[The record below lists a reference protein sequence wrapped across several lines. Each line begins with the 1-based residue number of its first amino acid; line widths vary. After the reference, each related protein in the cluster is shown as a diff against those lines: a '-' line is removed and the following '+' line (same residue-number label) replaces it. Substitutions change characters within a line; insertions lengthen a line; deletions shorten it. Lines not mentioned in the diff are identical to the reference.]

1 MMSYINLR
9 VTSMRLF
16 TTLLILCCLSVMPGM
31 AQKDQENIQR
41 AEIRERTTQLS
52 MGVST
57 LEENSVMATDIYST
71 VENALCGYH
80 CVRKAKIRV
89 RLHANGDANL
99 FRIYGQNV
107 ACSVTLDPVYV
118 YTGIATTILTQKTLS
133 INIDNTT
140 FQNEAVTEFD
150 VTGDHPKRCPY
161 SYPSGRPG
169 RDQYGI
175 KVAAPIDLTN
185 IPMGLRSLVKLEVT
199 LIEELTDDPTKGG
212 TSSTALLV
220 PQPPSV
226 SGNPVTLSWTMGT
239 CADKF
244 PMYVV
249 QILRLYNQ
257 SASFSTDPVKC
268 STAVD
273 WSRALTIPIYGHATS
288 LTLTLAEGTGYY
300 LWRVRP
306 IGNFYPNY
314 LGDSRNWGAW
324 TAAATTTLNLSGAT
338 TSANVAT
345 ASTGAPNS
353 AFYYSQ
359 FDADKNWYFSR
370 AYFEAKD
377 GKPGIAESIT
387 YATELLQPVQAQR
400 ASASTGGVLVQ
411 QTILDHFNRPALST
425 MRAMKSTTP
434 APLAYV
440 SAFARNVSTSQLYR
454 ALDFDS
460 TNTTTSPNGMSG
472 QARDYWSGSTDVDIP
487 SPGNYP
493 FSRTVYEPD
502 PSGQVTE
509 QSGPGPDHRIG
520 SGHTTKT
527 FSAAV
532 ADAELITI
540 FGDEAPSDT
549 AAVKIVSTDQNGV
562 TSLTYRLKNGRT
574 IATCLVDDGTT
585 LNLHELNDKG
595 NVNNVEMVDTIRGG
609 VAKDPTTLLLQQEF
623 TLLKDATT
631 YFYYGLQANRY
642 SDECQEICR
651 TCDYTVELKVR
662 KKSDNSIVHS
672 YSGTINQASCPGSST
687 NDPKLQQNWTS
698 VSLPKGSYKVERILT
713 PKATV
718 NGPAVEEYRK
728 DLTTAFNTK
737 VQDAMRTMFNG
748 STGTGY
754 LEQYYNGDHLT
765 NEAFLTQM
773 LKKYSQYR
781 STHSTISLDACCEVA
796 LPEAACT
803 TGCEEGFDYD
813 DYAAYMVSKCSTSV
827 WADSMRKSDGGTFSA
842 AEMASPYAYFF
853 LPNGDPLF
861 GSTTEATTAIGA
873 LIGNLLA
880 NGYACDQVWA
890 CWANLMRFDVLQT
903 VAMEKRTVSGDT
915 RYRPRI
921 GFSLLDYF
929 IECLG
934 PKYCGTV
941 SLDDKTTGTTPW
953 VANAWKVIP
962 FNMNVPANAAEQ
974 KCLDDM
980 GYNAADTS
988 WNCALTQQAI
998 DDVHENYAQLHA
1010 CLKAARY
1017 GAIMQARAD
1026 EYASQQSP
1034 SLSIPASCT
1043 TEVCLKEKI
1052 LKMEAECT
1060 NSCEA
1065 RYGLF
1070 RDSLVAMYLGAGYY
1084 VEGTSPYVTPTPTPN
1099 VTRFQIYCAARTLVD
1114 QCKEDCSLSPV
1125 TFDPM
1130 TNAMTWPDA
1139 AKLKR
1144 HHEAKTSQS
1153 FRLSIPQGGE
1163 CPAEYRRVQKYIHVL
1178 EYMMDILNERLKA
1191 FRDGMTTEHATMDI
1205 KAVMSEPDIASLAA
1219 CLGEVATF
1227 PIVVQ
1232 KKVASRFVVRKQGGV
1247 CRLVYATDAIQEN
1260 YERDTHILVTTLNNF
1275 LNSGW
1280 GKVIDNTQ
1288 LTNYFTGVGV
1298 GGGGVTLT
1306 TNAVFDPVNYYSV
1319 WTHTNVMATTD
1330 FNDPLRPVTACPPN
1344 GLNITDSPG
1353 GILPMPGMYGNWTM
1367 CAMPLPCLNGL
1378 RMNMAAMPGLLR
1390 FYSMARTAFK
1400 YYPTAPE
1407 SRVYGDA
1414 IIDICGL
1421 SYGYG
1426 FKVVLQPVTNIP
1438 IWTLE
1443 VRRGPV
1449 APYIL
1454 NVVAQSGETELLDLG
1469 IRGAGTIAFN
1479 TKYTDLYGYFRVEN
1493 DQFQYVDH
1501 TIEAPDNITVIPC
1514 LRPQCVL
1521 IPPDSCNDIDIC
1533 QTCAEIQCADV
1544 CFKWVAADT
1553 IQPKFRMKSKS
1564 CVRMAIDRLVE
1575 YFNQEFYGGC
1585 LQKTL
1590 KAAEISYNG
1599 ACWNP
1604 KAVRDTVLVK
1614 RTEGY
1619 YHYTLYYYDRAGNL
1633 TKTVPPK
1640 GFVPLTGVNATRFNR
1655 PSHTMLSKYSYNSL
1669 GQTVK
1674 QSTPDGG
1681 VTEFWYDAAGRLRV
1695 SQNASQAGTK
1705 YTVTDYD
1712 DLGRVVLTGEVT
1724 ASLPTTGQTL
1734 ADATSPLS
1742 GTYLVGTAYSTASTL
1757 PTPYASLVPR
1767 FVQNRVSST
1776 YTDEDGS
1783 AGTTDDRTTTYYS
1796 YDPHGNVE
1804 WVVHVLPG
1812 MTSPIRVEYEY
1823 DLITGKVVQMN
1834 YQRGYADQYFTRYS
1848 YDADLRVTEV
1858 RTSRDSVI
1866 WEKDAAYEY
1875 MPHGPLRRLE
1885 IGQEKV
1891 SGVDYAY
1898 TIHGWLKGLNH
1909 PSLESANDP
1918 GNDGGG
1924 GSDFPKD
1931 AFGMTLGYY
1940 DDDFVRSDGPY
1951 RSSDSWSHAVTGLYN
1966 GNIAGWIHS
1975 ARDINGAPA
1984 RGLAELYGY
1993 DRLNRLRADT
2003 GVNRATTPTAWD
2015 AKPAGLGAFGSSYEY
2030 DPNGNISKLKRSN
2043 AAGGDV
2049 DDLTYTLQ
2057 NASQNK
2063 LDRVVD
2069 AVSAGT
2075 SSYANDID
2083 NTQGVGNYVY
2093 DNIGNLVKDLDAGIG
2108 TSMVNGIEWTP
2119 HGKIRK
2125 ITTATYRLEY
2135 LYNAVGSRIRQKR
2148 TKLSD
2153 NSVLTTYYG
2162 RDAAGEVVVATYE
2175 KVGTGATVLKE
2186 VPVYGSAR
2194 LGLYRPDV
2202 NQSTTALT
2210 PPAVY
2215 ERYLGRKD
2223 YELTDHLG
2231 NVRVAIGDRLIKP
2244 GADWRNDVTMQTDY
2258 FPFGMQREDRNDQ
2271 VAGYRYGYNGKE
2283 NDNDVKDEGN
2293 QQDYGFRIYDPRV
2306 ARFLSVDPLT
2316 KDYPWYTP
2324 YQFAGNMPIQA
2335 IDLDGLEPFFVMGTG
2350 QHRDEGN
2357 GDAGDWT
2364 GNASLVKTVDRY
2376 ATEVGGHDV
2385 KQSPVDRGFS
2395 WNSDESEYSNGFS
2408 NHEVGRGDAAKGLAD
2423 YVIAR
2428 HKEGEDITLIGY
2440 SHGGN
2445 VALQAVPLIRKVLGD
2460 EVRINIVTLSTPART
2475 HSSWVSGEDK
2485 LSPEDP
2491 RAALGG
2497 NTHMVH
2503 FYNATG
2509 DGVVQLDIWNNFGR
2523 SDYSYDLKMPNLL
2536 QIPVTDGPA
2545 PGREDNA
2552 GHGWIYYQDLVTQ
2565 SLKSFG
2571 KAREKQREEYNKAKK
2586 Q

>member
-1 MMSYINLR
+1 
-9 VTSMRLF
+9 MRRS
-16 TTLLILCCLSVMPGM
+16 TVLLLLCLLSVMPVM

-71 VENALCGYH
+71 IENALCGYH

-118 YTGIATTILTQKTLS
+118 YTGVATTILTQKTLS

-140 FQNEAVTEFD
+140 FQNEAVVEFD
-150 VTGDHPKRCPY
+150 VTSDHPKRCPY

-175 KVAAPIDLTN
+175 KVAAPIDLAN

-220 PQPPSV
+220 PQAPSV

-257 SASFSTDPVKC
+257 SASYSTDPVKC

-306 IGNFYPNY
+306 IGNLYPNY

-324 TAAATTTLNLSGAT
+324 TAAATTTLNLNGAT

-353 AFYYSQ
+353 AFYYNQ

-370 AYFEAKD
+370 QYFEAKD
-377 GKPGIAESIT
+377 GKPGIAESMT
-387 YATELLQPVQAQR
+387 YATELLQPIQTQR
-400 ASASTGGVLVQ
+400 SSASTGGVLVQ

-425 MRAMKSTTP
+425 MGAMKSSTP

-440 SAFARNVSTSQLYR
+440 SAFAKNVSTSQLYR

-460 TNTTTSPNGMSG
+460 TNTATSPNGMSG
-472 QARDYWSGSTDVDIP
+472 QVRDYWSGSADVDIP
-487 SPGNYP
+487 SPGNFP
-493 FSRTVYEPD
+493 FSRTVYEAD
-502 PSGQVTE
+502 PLAQVTE

-520 SGHTTKT
+520 SGHTTRT

-532 ADAELITI
+532 ADAELVTI

-549 AAVKIVSTDQNGV
+549 AVVKIVSTDQNGV
-562 TSLTYRLKNGRT
+562 TSLTYKLKDGKS
-574 IATCLVDDGTT
+574 IATCLVDDGST
-585 LNLHELNDKG
+585 LNVLDLNDKG
-595 NVNNVEMVDTIRGG
+595 NVNNVEMIDSIKGG
-609 VAKDPTTLLLQQEF
+609 GIAKDPTTLLLQQEF

-662 KKSDNSIVHS
+662 RKSDNSVVHS
-672 YSGTINQASCPGSST
+672 YSGTISQASCPGSST
-687 NDPKLQQNWTS
+687 SDPKLQQNWTS
-698 VSLPKGSYKVERILT
+698 TSLSKGTYKVERILT

-718 NGPAVEEYRK
+718 NGPAVEEYKK

-737 VQDAMRTMFNG
+737 ALDVMRTMFNG
-748 STGTGY
+748 STSPGY

-765 NEAFLTQM
+765 NEAFLVQM
-773 LKKYSQYR
+773 LKKYNEYKT
-781 STHSTISLDACCEVA
+781 THGSSVSLDDCCTVGM
-796 LPEAACT
+796 PEAACS
-803 TGCEEGFDYD
+803 TGCEEGIDYE
-813 DYAAYMVSKCSTSV
+813 AYLVAQCSTQLWS
-827 WADSMRKSDGGTFSA
+827 DSMRTSTGATFTVA
-842 AEMASPYAYFF
+842 QMASPYAYFF
-853 LPNGDPLF
+853 LPDGTALF
-861 GSTTEATTAIGA
+861 ASHIEAAGKLNTLMT
-873 LIGNLLA
+873 NLKA
-880 NGYACDQVWA
+880 NGYSCEEVWA
-890 CWANLMRFDVLQT
+890 CWSNLMRLDVLKT
-903 VAMEKRTVSGDT
+903 VAMEKVTVAGDT
-915 RYRPRI
+915 RYRPRV

-929 IECLG
+929 MDCLG
-934 PKYCGTV
+934 PKYCGYV
-941 SLDDKTTGTTPW
+941 PIADRVTGTDPW
-953 VANAWKVIP
+953 VTKAWKVIP
-962 FNMNVPANAAEQ
+962 YDATNTAET
-974 KCLDDM
+974 KCLTEM
-980 GYNAADTS
+980 GYNPADTM
-988 WNCALTQQAI
+988 WNCALTQQSI
-998 DDVHENYAQLHA
+998 DDVHENFAQLHA

-1017 GAIMQARAD
+1017 GAVMQAKANQ
-1026 EYASQQSP
+1026 YASEQSP
-1034 SLSIPASCT
+1034 SISIPASCT
-1043 TEVCLKEKI
+1043 TAVCLTEKI

-1065 RYGLF
+1065 KYGLF
-1070 RDSLVAMYLGAGYY
+1070 RDSLVAMYLRAGYY
-1084 VEGTSPYVTPTPTPN
+1084 VEGVSPYTTPTPN
-1099 VTRFQIYCAARTLVD
+1099 PNVTRLQLYCAARTLVD

-1125 TFDPM
+1125 TFDPV

-1139 AKLKR
+1139 AKLKL

-1153 FRLSIPQGGE
+1153 FRLSIPQEGE
-1163 CPAEYRRVQKYIHVL
+1163 CPTDYRRVQKYIHVL
-1178 EYMMDILNERLKA
+1178 EFMMDLLNERLKA
-1191 FRDGMTTEHATMDI
+1191 FRATMTTEHATMDL
-1205 KAVMSEPDIASLAA
+1205 KAILSEPDFSGLAS
-1219 CLGEVATF
+1219 CLGDVTRF
-1227 PIVVQ
+1227 PVVVR
-1232 KKVASRFVVRKQGGV
+1232 KSVSSRFVMRKQGSE
-1247 CRLVYATDAIQEN
+1247 CRLVYNWDSVEEP
-1260 YERDTHILVTTLNNF
+1260 YDRDTHILVTVLNNF

-1288 LTNYFTGVGV
+1288 LTNYFITPGA
-1298 GGGGVTLT
+1298 TAT
-1306 TNAVFDPVNYYSV
+1306 TNAAIDPVNYYTV
-1319 WTHTNVMATTD
+1319 WTHTNVMAATD

-1344 GLNITDSPG
+1344 GLNITDNPA
-1353 GILPMPGMYGNWTM
+1353 GILPNPGMYGNWTM
-1367 CAMPLPCLNGL
+1367 CAMPLPCINGL
-1378 RMNMAAMPGLLR
+1378 RMNMAVMPGLLR
-1390 FYSMARTAFK
+1390 FYSMSRTAFK
-1400 YYPTAPE
+1400 YFPTATE

-1414 IIDICGL
+1414 IIDICGQ
-1421 SYGYG
+1421 SFGYG
-1426 FKVVLQPVTNIP
+1426 FKVMQQPVTGVP
-1438 IWTLE
+1438 VWTLE
-1443 VRRGPV
+1443 VRRGMV
-1449 APYIL
+1449 APYFL
-1454 NVVAQSGETELLDLG
+1454 TALGQTGEPELLDLG
-1469 IRGAGTIAFN
+1469 IRGAGAIGFN
-1479 TKYTDLYGYFRVEN
+1479 TKFTDIYGYFRVMNGE
-1493 DQFQYVDH
+1493 FQYVDL
-1501 TIEAPDNITVIPC
+1501 TPGAPQEVTVIPC
-1514 LRPQCVL
+1514 LKPQCNLV
-1521 IPPDSCNDIDIC
+1521 PPDSCNDIDIC
-1533 QTCAEIQCADV
+1533 RTCAEMQCADV

-1553 IQPKFRMKSKS
+1553 IEPKFQMKSKS
-1564 CVRMAIDRLVE
+1564 CARMAIDRLIE

-1585 LQKTL
+1585 LQRTL
-1590 KAAEISYNG
+1590 KEAEISYNG

-1614 RTEGY
+1614 HTEGY
-1619 YHYTLYYYDRAGNL
+1619 YYYTLYYYDRAGNL
-1633 TKTVPPK
+1633 IKTVPPK

-1669 GQTVK
+1669 GQIVK

-1681 VTEFWYDAAGRLRV
+1681 ITEFWYDAAKRLRV
-1695 SQNASQAGTK
+1695 SQNASQASTK

-1712 DLGRVVLTGEVT
+1712 DLNRVVLTGEVT

-1734 ADATSPLS
+1734 ADAVTPLS
-1742 GTYLVGTAYSTASTL
+1742 GMFHTGTIYSTVATL
-1757 PTPYASLVPR
+1757 PTPYASLVQR
-1767 FVQNRVSST
+1767 FVQNRISST

-1783 AGTTDDRTTTYYS
+1783 GGTADDRATTYYS

-1834 YQRGYADQYFTRYS
+1834 YQRGYADQYFTKYA
-1848 YDADLRVTEV
+1848 YDAEMRLTEV

-1866 WEKDAAYEY
+1866 WEKDASYTY
-1875 MPHGPLRRLE
+1875 LPHGPLRRME

-1891 SGVDYAY
+1891 SGIDYAY

-1940 DDDFVRSDGPY
+1940 DDDFVRTDPGGPSPY
-1951 RSSDSWSHAVTGLYN
+1951 VSGNSWSHAVTGLYD
-1966 GNIAGWIHS
+1966 GNIAGWMHS
-1975 ARDINGAPA
+1975 ARDISGVPT

-2003 GVNRATTPTAWD
+2003 GVFRATTPTSWD

-2030 DPNGNISKLKRSN
+2030 DPNGNISKLKRLD

-2057 NASQNK
+2057 NANQNR

-2069 AVSAGT
+2069 AISAGA
-2075 SSYANDID
+2075 SSYTNDLD
-2083 NTQGVGNYVY
+2083 NTQTTGNYGY
-2093 DNIGNLVKDLDAGIG
+2093 DNIGNLTKDVGAGIG
-2108 TSMVNGIEWTP
+2108 TNGIEWTP
-2119 HGKIRK
+2119 YGKIRK
-2125 ITTATYRLEY
+2125 ITNATYRIEY
-2135 LYNAVGSRIRQKR
+2135 LYNATGNRIRQKR

-2153 NSVLTTYYG
+2153 NSVVTTYYG
-2162 RDAAGEVVVATYE
+2162 RDASGNVIVSTYE

-2186 VPVYGSAR
+2186 APIYGSLR
-2194 LGLYRPDV
+2194 LGVLRPGV
-2202 NQSTTALT
+2202 NQSTTGLT

-2215 ERYLGRKD
+2215 ERYLGKKD
-2223 YELTDHLG
+2223 YELVDHLG
-2231 NVRVAIGDRLIKP
+2231 NVHAAVSDRLIKP

-2271 VAGYRYGYNGKE
+2271 IAGYRYGYNGKE
-2283 NDNDVKDEGN
+2283 NDNDVKGEGN
-2293 QQDYGFRIYDPRV
+2293 EQDYGARIYDPRIG
-2306 ARFLSVDPLT
+2306 RFLSVDPLT
-2316 KDYPWYTP
+2316 KDFPWYTP
-2324 YQFAGNMPIQA
+2324 YQFAGNKPILA
-2335 IDLDGLEPFFVMGTG
+2335 LDLDGLEELIYKYRYDQQRAILQLITVVDTRSFMQKFRSPKTIQYQYFDSDDKRVRVRRNYQGKYVPGDNEIMEFYA
-2350 QHRDEGN
+2350 GN
-2357 GDAGDWT
+2357 LFGSIYIGPWNPMQANGKDPDYRREPQDMEDAGALIHDLMYDDVGAVGADGAFNQPSTIPADNKLIENSRLTQVMYIKREMDPYT
-2364 GNASLVKTVDRY
+2364 GNAVSPETNLRAQLVSDAFMLLVAQKSTR
-2376 ATEVGGHDV
+2376 TEVPKFFERMWEKLKNNVYEGL
-2385 KQSPVDRGFS
+2385 QEAEDRIK
-2395 WNSDESEYSNGFS
+2395 
-2408 NHEVGRGDAAKGLAD
+2408 RG
-2423 YVIAR
+2423 
-2428 HKEGEDITLIGY
+2428 
-2440 SHGGN
+2440 
-2445 VALQAVPLIRKVLGD
+2445 P
-2460 EVRINIVTLSTPART
+2460 
-2475 HSSWVSGEDK
+2475 
-2485 LSPEDP
+2485 
-2491 RAALGG
+2491 
-2497 NTHMVH
+2497 
-2503 FYNATG
+2503 
-2509 DGVVQLDIWNNFGR
+2509 
-2523 SDYSYDLKMPNLL
+2523 
-2536 QIPVTDGPA
+2536 
-2545 PGREDNA
+2545 
-2552 GHGWIYYQDLVTQ
+2552 
-2565 SLKSFG
+2565 
-2571 KAREKQREEYNKAKK
+2571 
-2586 Q
+2586 

>member
-1 MMSYINLR
+1 
-9 VTSMRLF
+9 MRRFTVLLLLCLLF
-16 TTLLILCCLSVMPGM
+16 AMPGM

-80 CVRKAKIRV
+80 CVRKARIRV

-133 INIDNTT
+133 ININATT
-140 FQNEAVTEFD
+140 FQNEAVAEFD
-150 VTGDHPKRCPY
+150 VTSDHPKRCPY

-185 IPMGLRSLVKLEVT
+185 IPMGLRALVKLEVT

-220 PQPPSV
+220 PQTPSV

-306 IGNFYPNY
+306 IGNLYPNY

-324 TAAATTTLNLSGAT
+324 TAAATTTLNLNGAT

-353 AFYYSQ
+353 AFYYNQ

-370 AYFEAKD
+370 TYFEAKD
-377 GKPGIAESIT
+377 GKPGIAESMT
-387 YATELLQPVQAQR
+387 YATELLQPIQTQR
-400 ASASTGGVLVQ
+400 ANATTGGVLVQ
-411 QTILDHFNRPALST
+411 QTILDHFNRPALNT
-425 MRAMKSTTP
+425 NVAMKSSTPSPLSYTTTF
-434 APLAYV
+434 
-440 SAFARNVSTSQLYR
+440 SKNVSTSQLYR

-460 TNTTTSPNGMSG
+460 TSTTTSPNGMSG
-472 QARDYWSGSTDVDIP
+472 QVRDYWSNSTDVDIP

-493 FSRTVYEPD
+493 FVRTIYAAD
-502 PSGQVTE
+502 PVGKVTE
-509 QSGPGPDHRIG
+509 QSALGPDHRIG
-520 SGHTTKT
+520 SGHTVKT
-527 FSAAV
+527 FDATV
-532 ADAELITI
+532 ADAELVTI

-549 AAVKIVSTDQNGV
+549 AVGKVVSTDQNGV
-562 TSLTYRLKNGRT
+562 TSLVYQMKDGKT
-574 IATCLVDDGTT
+574 IATCLVDDGST

-595 NVNNVEMVDTIRGG
+595 NVNNVEMIDTIRGG
-609 VAKDPTTLLLQQEF
+609 IAKDPRALLLQQEF

-662 KKSDNSIVHS
+662 RKSDNSVVHS

-687 NDPKLQQNWTS
+687 SDPKLQQNWTS
-698 VSLPKGSYKVERILT
+698 VSLSKGSYKVERILT

-718 NGPAVEEYRK
+718 NGPAVEEYKK
-728 DLTTAFNTK
+728 DLTTAFDTK
-737 VQDAMRTMFNG
+737 VQTAMRTMFNG
-748 STGTGY
+748 GTGPGY

-765 NEAFLTQM
+765 DETFLTQM
-773 LKKYSQYR
+773 LKKYNDYK
-781 STHSTISLDACCEVA
+781 STHSSISLDACCTVS
-796 LPEAACT
+796 LPEAACS
-803 TGCEEGFDYD
+803 TGCEEGLDYE
-813 DYAAYMVSKCSTSV
+813 AYLLNQCNHPEKPFWSDSVRTKDGNPFTS
-827 WADSMRKSDGGTFSA
+827 DQKS
-842 AEMASPYAYFF
+842 SPYAYFF
-853 LPNGDPLF
+853 LPDGSPLF
-861 GSTTEATTAIGA
+861 GSHTEAAGKLNT
-873 LIGNLLA
+873 LITNLKA
-880 NGYACDQVWA
+880 NGYSCEQIWA
-890 CWANLMRFDVLQT
+890 CWSNLMRLEVLKT
-903 VAMEKRTVSGDT
+903 VAIEKVTAGGDT
-915 RYRPRI
+915 RYRPRV

-929 IECLG
+929 MDCLG
-934 PKYCGTV
+934 TKYCGTV
-941 SLDDKTTGTTPW
+941 PIGDRVTGTDPW
-953 VANAWKVIP
+953 VTKAWKVIP
-962 FNMNVPANAAEQ
+962 YDAGNVAET
-974 KCLDDM
+974 KCLTEM
-980 GYNAADTS
+980 GYNPADTM

-998 DDVHENYAQLHA
+998 DDVHENFAQLHA

-1017 GAIMQARAD
+1017 GAAMQAKAD
-1026 EYASQQSP
+1026 QYASQQSP
-1034 SLSIPASCT
+1034 PLGIPLSCT
-1043 TEVCLKEKI
+1043 TKVCLEEKI
-1052 LKMEAECT
+1052 LKMEAECIS
-1060 NSCEA
+1060 SCEA

-1070 RDSLVAMYLGAGYY
+1070 RDSLVAMYLRAGYY
-1084 VEGTSPYVTPTPTPN
+1084 VEGVSPYVTPTPSPN
-1099 VTRFQIYCAARTLVD
+1099 VTRLQLYCAARTLVD

-1125 TFDPM
+1125 TLHPV

-1139 AKLKR
+1139 AKLKL

-1153 FRLSIPQGGE
+1153 FRLSIPQEGE
-1163 CPAEYRRVQKYIHVL
+1163 CPPNFRRVQKYIHVL
-1178 EYMMDILNERLKA
+1178 EFMMDLLNERLKT
-1191 FRDGMTTEHATMDI
+1191 FRAGMTTEHATMDL
-1205 KAVMSEPDIASLAA
+1205 KAILSEPDFSGLAS
-1219 CLGEVATF
+1219 CLGDVTKF
-1227 PIVVQ
+1227 PIVVR
-1232 KKVASRFVVRKQGGV
+1232 KSVSSRFVMRKQGSE
-1247 CRLVYATDAIQEN
+1247 CRLVYN
-1260 YERDTHILVTTLNNF
+1260 YDSEKEPYEKGTHILVTVLNNF

-1288 LTNYFTGVGV
+1288 LTNYFTGIGA
-1298 GGGGVTLT
+1298 TAT
-1306 TNAVFDPVNYYSV
+1306 TNAAIDPVNYYTV
-1319 WTHTNVMATTD
+1319 WTHTNVMAATD

-1344 GLNITDSPG
+1344 GLNITDNPG

-1390 FYSMARTAFK
+1390 FYSMSRTAFK
-1400 YYPTAPE
+1400 WFPSATE

-1414 IIDICGL
+1414 IVDICGQ
-1421 SYGYG
+1421 SFGYG
-1426 FKVVLQPVTNIP
+1426 FKVIQQPVTGVP
-1438 IWTLE
+1438 VWTLE
-1443 VRRGPV
+1443 VRRGMV
-1449 APYIL
+1449 APYFLTAI
-1454 NVVAQSGETELLDLG
+1454 AQTGEPELVDLG
-1469 IRGAGTIAFN
+1469 IRGNGVIGFN
-1479 TKYTDLYGYFRVEN
+1479 TKFTELYGYFRVMNGE
-1493 DQFQYVDH
+1493 FQYVDL
-1501 TIEAPDNITVIPC
+1501 TPGAPQEITVIPC
-1514 LRPQCVL
+1514 LKPQCDLV
-1521 IPPDSCNDIDIC
+1521 PPDSCNDIDIC
-1533 QTCAEIQCADV
+1533 RTCAEMQCADV

-1553 IQPKFRMKSKS
+1553 IQPKFPMKSKS

-1590 KAAEISYNG
+1590 KEAEISYNG
-1599 ACWNP
+1599 ACWDP

-1619 YHYTLYYYDRAGNL
+1619 YYYTLYYYDRAGNL

-1669 GQTVK
+1669 GQVVK

-1681 VTEFWYDAAGRLRV
+1681 TTEFWYDAAGRLRV
-1695 SQNASQAGTK
+1695 SQNASQSSTK

-1712 DLGRVVLTGEVT
+1712 DLNRVVLVGEVT

-1734 ADATSPLS
+1734 ADAVTPLS
-1742 GTYLVGTAYSTASTL
+1742 GTFLAGTIYSTVATL

-1823 DLITGKVVQMN
+1823 DLITGKAVQMN
-1834 YQRGYADQYFTRYS
+1834 HQRGYPDQYFAKYT
-1848 YDADLRVTEV
+1848 YDADLHITEV

-1866 WEKDAAYEY
+1866 WEKDASYSY
-1875 MPHGPLRRLE
+1875 LPHGPLRRIE

-1891 SGVDYAY
+1891 SGIDLAY
-1898 TIHGWLKGLNH
+1898 TIHGRLKGLNH
-1909 PSLESANDP
+1909 PSLEPANDP

-1940 DDDFVRSDGPY
+1940 DDDFVRTDPVTPSPY
-1951 RSSDSWSHAVTGLYN
+1951 VSGNSWSHAVTGLYN
-1966 GNIAGWIHS
+1966 GNIAGSIHS
-1975 ARDINGAPA
+1975 ARDINGTPT
-1984 RGLAELYGY
+1984 RGLAALYGY

-2003 GVNRATTPTAWD
+2003 GVNRATTPTSWD
-2015 AKPAGLGAFGSSYEY
+2015 AKPAGIGVLGSSYEY
-2030 DPNGNISKLKRSN
+2030 DPNGNITKVKRLD

-2057 NASQNK
+2057 NATQNR
-2063 LDRVVD
+2063 LDRVTD
-2069 AVSAGT
+2069 AITAGA
-2075 SSYANDID
+2075 SSYANDLD
-2083 NTQGVGNYVY
+2083 NTQSAGNYAY
-2093 DNIGNLVKDLDAGIG
+2093 DNIGNLTKDVAAGIG
-2108 TSMVNGIEWTP
+2108 TNGIEWTP
-2119 HGKIRK
+2119 YGKIKK
-2125 ITTATYRLEY
+2125 ITNATYRFEY
-2135 LYNAVGSRIRQKR
+2135 LYNAAGNRVRQKR
-2148 TKLSD
+2148 TQLSD
-2153 NSVLTTYYG
+2153 NSVVTTYYG
-2162 RDAAGEVVVATYE
+2162 RDAMGDMIVSTYQ
-2175 KVGTGATVLKE
+2175 KIGTGATVLKE
-2186 VPVYGSAR
+2186 APIHGSSR
-2194 LGLYRPDV
+2194 IGILRPDV

-2215 ERYLGRKD
+2215 ERYLGKKY
-2223 YELTDHLG
+2223 YELVDHLD
-2231 NVRVAIGDRLIKP
+2231 NVRVSISDRLVKP
-2244 GADWRNDVTMQTDY
+2244 GADWRSDVTMQTDY

-2271 VAGYRYGYNGKE
+2271 VMDYRYGYNGKE
-2283 NDNDVKDEGN
+2283 NDNDVKGEGV
-2293 QQDYGFRIYDPRV
+2293 QQDYGFRIYDARI

-2316 KDYPWYTP
+2316 KDYPSWSP
-2324 YQFAGNMPIQA
+2324 YPFAMDRPIDGV
-2335 IDLDGLEPFFVMGTG
+2335 DLDGLEWGPKYTDPMGYLYEGFGQMWMTGAYYLDKLFTGSTKTTSYEVKKVGNKTTSVTTSIDVTETTKHKPNFTAVFQTMASSREPIAWNLLPDFFTTTTTMTTEFVTTVETKVGKGKAKAETRVSKDNLSQELGGEVPVAVWSVPMKAGGTVQASTNGEFVLKGYLHLPFDFTETG
-2350 QHRDEGN
+2350 AFGMVQTN
-2357 GDAGDWT
+2357 G
-2364 GNASLVKTVDRY
+2364 KT
-2376 ATEVGGHDV
+2376 TSVGLGLETSYTSGKVTV
-2385 KQSPVDRGFS
+2385 KQSVQAGVDI
-2395 WNSDESEYSNGFS
+2395 D
-2408 NHEVGRGDAAKGLAD
+2408 
-2423 YVIAR
+2423 
-2428 HKEGEDITLIGY
+2428 
-2440 SHGGN
+2440 HG
-2445 VALQAVPLIRKVLGD
+2445 K
-2460 EVRINIVTLSTPART
+2460 
-2475 HSSWVSGEDK
+2475 
-2485 LSPEDP
+2485 
-2491 RAALGG
+2491 
-2497 NTHMVH
+2497 
-2503 FYNATG
+2503 
-2509 DGVVQLDIWNNFGR
+2509 
-2523 SDYSYDLKMPNLL
+2523 
-2536 QIPVTDGPA
+2536 
-2545 PGREDNA
+2545 
-2552 GHGWIYYQDLVTQ
+2552 
-2565 SLKSFG
+2565 KS
-2571 KAREKQREEYNKAKK
+2571 K
-2586 Q
+2586 